1 MKRSFFQYVSLNV
14 LGALGL
20 SGYILADT
28 LFVAHRLG
36 TDGLA
41 ALNLA
46 ISVFGLING
55 LGLMLGIGGASRYA
69 IYRTQGDG
77 VRADRAFSRAL
88 ACGGALGG
96 LLALAGLLWAVPLAR
111 LLGAEGAILPM
122 CSVYLRTVLLFAPCF
137 LLNHILTAFVRNDG
151 NPKLAMAAML
161 LGSLSNIVLDYVFL
175 YPMDM
180 GIFGAALATGIAPVV
195 GLCVSSLHILTR
207 RSRFRLRPFRPA
219 LRPLADLAGL
229 GSAAFLNECSSGLVL
244 VVFNLL
250 PLRLAGTLGVA
261 AYGIVANLALMALA
275 LFTGVNQGVQPL
287 VSLAHGRGDAAG
299 VRTLCRM
306 ALGLALCAGLCMA
319 ALAFF
324 AAGPLVSLF
333 NRDGD
338 PALQQMAEQGLRLYF
353 LGFPFAGLNLITASF
368 LGAAEHPGRSLR
380 LSLLRG
386 FVSIVAA
393 ALLLA
398 ALLALAL
405 GLALCAGLCMAAL
418 AFFAAGPLVSLF
430 NRDGDPAL
438 QQMAEQG
445 LRLYFLGFPFAGL
458 NLVTASFLGA
468 AEHPSRSLRLSL
480 LRGFVAIVAAA
491 LLLAAL
497 LGLTGVWLAFPA
509 AEGAVLLVSLRFSR
523 SLRRARPEPAPQA
536 ITTALR

>member
-55 LGLMLGIGGASRYA
+55 LGLMLGIGGATRYA
-69 IYRTQGDG
+69 ICRTQGDG

-88 ACGGALGG
+88 ACGGTLGG

-250 PLRLAGTLGVA
+250 TLRLAGTLGVGLPA
-261 AYGIVANLALMALA
+261 WLGYRA
-275 LFTGVNQGVQPL
+275 
-287 VSLAHGRGDAAG
+287 GRKGRPPAAG
-299 VRTLCRM
+299 GSPRPAAQGYTLDRKRWLRCRRGWRPARRTLPPRP
-306 ALGLALCAGLCMA
+306 G
-319 ALAFF
+319 
-324 AAGPLVSLF
+324 
-333 NRDGD
+333 
-338 PALQQMAEQGLRLYF
+338 Q
-353 LGFPFAGLNLITASF
+353 
-368 LGAAEHPGRSLR
+368 GRS
-380 LSLLRG
+380 S
-386 FVSIVAA
+386 AA
-393 ALLLA
+393 CP
-398 ALLALAL
+398 
-405 GLALCAGLCMAAL
+405 G
-418 AFFAAGPLVSLF
+418 
-430 NRDGDPAL
+430 
-438 QQMAEQG
+438 
-445 LRLYFLGFPFAGL
+445 
-458 NLVTASFLGA
+458 
-468 AEHPSRSLRLSL
+468 
-480 LRGFVAIVAAA
+480 
-491 LLLAAL
+491 
-497 LGLTGVWLAFPA
+497 
-509 AEGAVLLVSLRFSR
+509 
-523 SLRRARPEPAPQA
+523 
-536 ITTALR
+536 